1 MPISPYLQSLRQ
13 HVGHELLLI
22 PGVAAIVRDPD
33 GKVLLQRRSDN
44 GEWGLLGG
52 ALDPGEE
59 PAQALVREVFEES
72 GLIVKPQ
79 RLSALLTLETTYPNG
94 DRLQPTVAVFECTVQ
109 GGRLAS
115 RDGESL
121 ELRYFQPDALPDSPM
136 LRPYPT
142 SLFML
147 PAPEAYFSWSDA
159 WLDALQP

>member
-1 MPISPYLQSLRQ
+1 VPISPYLKSLRQ

-22 PGVAAIVRDPD
+22 PGVAAIVRDPE

-59 PAQALVREVFEES
+59 PAQAVVREVFEES

-79 RLSALLTLETTYPNG
+79 RLCAILTLQTTYPNG
-94 DRLQPTVAVFECTVQ
+94 DKLQPTVAVFECKVQ
-109 GGRLAS
+109 GGRLES

-121 ELRYFQPDALPDSPM
+121 ELRYFAPDALPDSPM
-136 LRPYPT
+136 LKPYP
-142 SLFML
+142 
-147 PAPEAYFSWSDA
+147 PQIFSPDATGAHFNWSDS
-159 WLDALQP
+159 WLELP